1 MDLVNS
7 KNKIIDEINT
17 IIESYQSIETS
28 HSNEMKLFTGEVERL
43 NQFNNKLLSEIREK
57 DKILSTQEKTIHDY
71 SVMINELQEKSTKEL
86 SDKEKFD
93 MIKAQDKEIHLRDQK
108 IKGLEK
114 KIEELTLPG
123 DWQCHTNKKKT
134 NDKSKTLVEKMKDIT
149 ESQKDDKEVV
159 EVVEEEKKQLQRSK
173 SQEELLL
180 TGDIVDERT
189 PSEIEEDNQNSELQK
204 VIEDNKVIEEKN
216 VEEVEER
223 KESSSDDDDE
233 TSDDEL
239 EVEIIT
245 HYKKDYYIKTNEK
258 NPQYIYAIDD
268 GDIGDIVGE
277 LKGKKKVLYD
287 K

>member
-108 IKGLEK
+108 IKDLEK
-114 KIEELTLPG
+114 KIEELTS
-123 DWQCHTNKKKT
+123 NKKKT

-173 SQEELLL
+173 SEEELLL

-204 VIEDNKVIEEKN
+204 VIEDDKVIEEKKIDK
-216 VEEVEER
+216 VEDVEKP

-277 LKGKKKVLYD
+277 LKGKKKILYD

>member
-7 KNKIIDEINT
+7 KNKIIDEINS
-17 IIESYQSIETS
+17 IIESYQSIENS
-28 HSNEMKLFTGEVERL
+28 HSNEMKLFTGELERL
-43 NQFNNKLLSEIREK
+43 NQFNNKLVTEIREK

-71 SVMINELQEKSTKEL
+71 SVMINDLQEKTNKEI

-108 IKGLEK
+108 IKSLEK
-114 KIEELTLPG
+114 KIEELT
-123 DWQCHTNKKKT
+123 TKKSKKT
-134 NDKSKTLVEKMKDIT
+134 NNKTLVDKMKDIT

-159 EVVEEEKKQLQRSK
+159 EVVEEENKEKKELQRSK
-173 SQEELLL
+173 SEEELLL

-189 PSEIEEDNQNSELQK
+189 PSEIEEDNQNPELQK
-204 VIEDNKVIEEKN
+204 VLEEKK
-216 VEEVEER
+216 VEEVENVEKP
-223 KESSSDDDDE
+223 KESSSDDDE
-233 TSDDEL
+233 TSEDEL

>member
-7 KNKIIDEINT
+7 KNKIIDEINS
-17 IIESYQSIETS
+17 IIESYQSIENS
-28 HSNEMKLFTGEVERL
+28 HSNEMKLFTGELERL
-43 NQFNNKLLSEIREK
+43 NQFNNKLVNEIREK

-71 SVMINELQEKSTKEL
+71 SVMINDLQEKTNKEI

-108 IKGLEK
+108 IKSLEK
-114 KIEELTLPG
+114 KIEELT
-123 DWQCHTNKKKT
+123 TKKSKKT
-134 NDKSKTLVEKMKDIT
+134 NNKTLVDKMKDIT

-159 EVVEEEKKQLQRSK
+159 EVVEEENKEKKELQRSK
-173 SQEELLL
+173 SEEELLL
-180 TGDIVDERT
+180 TADIVDERT
-189 PSEIEEDNQNSELQK
+189 PSEIEEDNQNPELQK
-204 VIEDNKVIEEKN
+204 VLEEKK
-216 VEEVEER
+216 VEEVENVEKP
-223 KESSSDDDDE
+223 KESSSDDDE
-233 TSDDEL
+233 TSEDEL

>member
-28 HSNEMKLFTGEVERL
+28 HNNEMKLFTGEVERL

>member
-108 IKGLEK
+108 IKDLEK
-114 KIEELTLPG
+114 KIEELTS
-123 DWQCHTNKKKT
+123 NKKKT

-173 SQEELLL
+173 SEEELLL

-204 VIEDNKVIEEKN
+204 VIEDDKVEKP
-216 VEEVEER
+216 
-223 KESSSDDDDE
+223 KESSSDDDDDDE

-277 LKGKKKVLYD
+277 LKGKKKILYD

>member
-108 IKGLEK
+108 IKDLEK
-114 KIEELTLPG
+114 KIEDLTS
-123 DWQCHTNKKKT
+123 NKKKT

-159 EVVEEEKKQLQRSK
+159 EVVEEKKQLQRSK
-173 SQEELLL
+173 SEEELLL

-204 VIEDNKVIEEKN
+204 VIEDDKFIEGKK
-216 VEEVEER
+216 VEEVEKP

>member
-108 IKGLEK
+108 IKDLEK
-114 KIEELTLPG
+114 KIEELTS
-123 DWQCHTNKKKT
+123 NKKKT

-159 EVVEEEKKQLQRSK
+159 EVVEEKKQLQRSK
-173 SQEELLL
+173 SEEELLL

-204 VIEDNKVIEEKN
+204 VIEDDKFIEGKK
-216 VEEVEER
+216 VEEVEKP